1 MNAELDGT
9 IGPLLKRKA
18 DAAGVIYSVTDG
30 DQPGVQMNLV
40 RFVRSIGLT
49 PLICGNIKGL
59 QDPYRTPETQRDF
72 AEKWGQDPHMVTS
85 FADGTKIS
93 FEQAIVANA
102 TGMGVEKRGMVG
114 REFQGHVD
122 ELTSFYDA
130 EALRQTGGVV
140 DYVVGSKPGPGV
152 FVFGFHD
159 DPKQRHYL
167 NLYKL
172 GEGPLYS
179 FYTPYHLC
187 HFEVPLSIARAV
199 LFDDTVLASPDGI
212 RVEVVAT
219 AKTDLKVGQVLDGFG
234 GFLTYGEAE
243 NAPTAAVEGLLPMG
257 VSEGCVM
264 ARNVPKDATLTYADV
279 ILPQD
284 RLIDQLRAEQ
294 AAMFGG

>member
-1 MNAELDGT
+1 
-9 IGPLLKRKA
+9 
-18 DAAGVIYSVTDG
+18 
-30 DQPGVQMNLV
+30 
-40 RFVRSIGLT
+40 
-49 PLICGNIKGL
+49 
-59 QDPYRTPETQRDF
+59 
-72 AEKWGQDPHMVTS
+72 
-85 FADGTKIS
+85 
-93 FEQAIVANA
+93 
-102 TGMGVEKRGMVG
+102 MVG

-243 NAPTAAVEGLLPMG
+243 NAPTAAVEGLFAD
-257 VSEGCVM
+257 GCV
-264 ARNVPKDATLTYADV
+264 RGLRHG
-279 ILPQD
+279 PQCAQGRD
-284 RLIDQLRAEQ
+284 THLC
-294 AAMFGG
+294 